1 MSAPYPTGVK
11 SGASTGGRV
20 VPNSTILD
28 KPLSK
33 GKAEIN
39 VSTFALLFSEMV
51 QYSQNRANTV
61 PELQQKLADMGTHVG
76 TRVLDLGFVRDKNF
90 KRELKFLNVLLYIKT
105 NLWKTWFGKEADKLE
120 KANEDER
127 TYYII
132 EREPLVNKF
141 IPVPKDKG
149 ALNPSAFIAG
159 MIEAVLNGSNFP
171 AKVTAHWHN
180 GTTFMIK
187 FEESVIQRDKMVD
200 AK

>member
-1 MSAPYPTGVK
+1 MKGVPFLH
-11 SGASTGGRV
+11 G
-20 VPNSTILD
+20 
-28 KPLSK
+28 
-33 GKAEIN
+33 
-39 VSTFALLFSEMV
+39 

-149 ALNPSAFIAG
+149 TPLLEQSCLYRSASCIVPPIDRTG
-159 MIEAVLNGSNFP
+159 QGKKEGIVHVLVGAV
-171 AKVTAHWHN
+171 
-180 GTTFMIK
+180 
-187 FEESVIQRDKMVD
+187 
-200 AK
+200 

>member
-1 MSAPYPTGVK
+1 MW
-11 SGASTGGRV
+11 RV
-20 VPNSTILD
+20 PFLH
-28 KPLSK
+28 
-33 GKAEIN
+33 G
-39 VSTFALLFSEMV
+39 

-149 ALNPSAFIAG
+149 TPQPKQSELVCTEVAELQRMAAHNRPNPWGQSPLG
-159 MIEAVLNGSNFP
+159 LTM
-171 AKVTAHWHN
+171 AKRFCLVVCYKREKT
-180 GTTFMIK
+180 
-187 FEESVIQRDKMVD
+187 
-200 AK
+200 

>member
-1 MSAPYPTGVK
+1 M
-11 SGASTGGRV
+11 
-20 VPNSTILD
+20 
-28 KPLSK
+28 
-33 GKAEIN
+33 
-39 VSTFALLFSEMV
+39 
-51 QYSQNRANTV
+51 

-149 ALNPSAFIAG
+149 TPLAEQSCLYSSARITYGTAYR
-159 MIEAVLNGSNFP
+159 SNRGGGEKEGLSIF
-171 AKVTAHWHN
+171 
-180 GTTFMIK
+180 
-187 FEESVIQRDKMVD
+187 
-200 AK
+200 